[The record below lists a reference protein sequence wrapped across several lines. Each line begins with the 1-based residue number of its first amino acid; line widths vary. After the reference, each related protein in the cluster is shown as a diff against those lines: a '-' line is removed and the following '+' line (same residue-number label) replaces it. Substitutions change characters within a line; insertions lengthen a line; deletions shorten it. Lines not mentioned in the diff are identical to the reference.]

1 MSSSDLTTTMVMALR
16 SERTRARSEVGE
28 VVRAWLSLLHASAGD
43 AVALHTR
50 AGKPR
55 GSLPLTPVSHDQV

>member
-1 MSSSDLTTTMVMALR
+1 
-16 SERTRARSEVGE
+16 
-28 VVRAWLSLLHASAGD
+28 
-43 AVALHTR
+43 VALHAR

>member
-43 AVALHTR
+43 AVALHVR
-50 AGKPR
+50 VGEPCS
-55 GSLPLTPVSHDQV
+55 SLPLTPVSHDQV